1 MKRFLSMALALALV
15 LTSLMVPAYADEATG
30 EEPAVTTVAVDIT
43 SITDGET
50 FAAGGNVK
58 LAADASGIEGV
69 SHIDFY
75 ANGAKLPGTIVGNTG
90 EFVWYGLAE
99 GVYDI
104 TTKVTYNGEPA
115 ATAWGN
121 ETVRILVV
129 PANTSKITRIWPDG
143 GALTGDNNAVMS
155 TDYAMFGTESL
166 KVIPGAS
173 QTTLRFDRTSKI
185 ARTFTHIVVDV
196 YSPETIEGLTV
207 ASNTPAAGLNR
218 TGARMVDNAS
228 TRAYNASNDGNFVI
242 EKGFNRFRTQN
253 CDYSGSGSIDF
264 LDWITFGFGL
274 APEGNDKPIYIT
286 GIYGV
291 QGNAVTPVATAE
303 IGDAAVN
310 VCNALETYR
319 INFDSAIYPDS
330 TKAPA
335 KVTYDVE
342 GTATEVEG
350 VTYTYG
356 TNYVDLHLPTLAN
369 ETTYTVSIPENTIL
383 SYYSGGTAA
392 YVAATNFTFTTKE
405 DICGS
410 ATPVLKMS
418 YPKAGATALA
428 DTGFAAKL
436 VAPNSTITAVKFY
449 NGETEIAGTVTA
461 GTDGEYWLTPDAAVL
476 TAGVATEITAKAVDA
491 EGNVLATASATY
503 TGATTPSYYVEGI
516 GDGDVIVKTHEAS
529 RKIKVIDSAWKG
541 WVKNYVTN
549 VSKIEIYNN
558 DALLDTLVGEYEY
571 ELTFGETVDNKLE
584 VKVYDVFGG
593 VHSFVSNYKVLS
605 GLKIPSE
612 SYELT
617 FDNLEGTP
625 TSADL
630 AALFTGGEYGSTV
643 SFSLVTLNGSN
654 ALKIENANGGAREI
668 PIKTAKYNTG
678 HKVHYYE
685 FDITPVSHS
694 YSNSFGVRPKG
705 VSAGT
710 TDGLFG
716 TADYDSPKDTTGRS
730 RAFYQGYTQK
740 VRIAFDYNYAEGNA
754 PTAIIWRNGDELKR
768 VDLANTLAANF
779 YNPTFVLGMNTNNC
793 ALQLDNIK
801 YSVYDVAPEYAVKG
815 IYEGATMVKEEEATR
830 TITVVDKANA
840 NVVSTAATKISKVEF
855 YKDDVLAATDEDG
868 APYTY
873 ALANDSY
880 GAHKLE
886 VKVYDTFNQEH
897 SFVYNYNVVEG
908 IKNTELSIDE
918 DFEDFESTAASA
930 DLAAAIVGGNGTNIT
945 DRLTLSLATLN
956 GSQALMVDGD
966 DQNKAAYLQLGGDV
980 SGKERKVYYY
990 EFDVNM
996 TTAYSRDF
1004 SVRGKAYNENPSV
1017 TLLTNKNTPGTNK
1030 VKIIVD
1036 YNDVAPT
1043 ATIYVGGAEKTRV
1056 SLTDAVTVGE
1066 DGKVISPVLSMYFQT
1081 HSGGAPVYIDNFKYS
1096 VYDYPARFGKGD
1108 YDANAAFETVYT
1120 KDDEG
1125 NYTDTVYYHIATAT
1139 TRFTNTTDK
1148 AVTVR
1153 NFFVVYDEEGR
1164 VLHVYQKDHSG
1175 WKEGND
1181 DKTLTV
1187 TYQPGAI
1194 DQETSYRC
1202 HVAIPEASSGK
1213 FFTYVIGEDGAID
1226 FAPIADFE

>member
-1 MKRFLSMALALALV
+1 MKRFLSMVLTLALV
-15 LTSLMVPAYADEATG
+15 LTTLVIPAAAT
-30 EEPAVTTVAVDIT
+30 ETAVAVDIT
-43 SITDGET
+43 SITNGET

-58 LAADASGIEGV
+58 LAADASGLENV
-69 SHIDFY
+69 KNIDFY
-75 ANGAKLPGTIVGNTG
+75 ANGAKLPGTIVGNKG
-90 EFVWYGLAE
+90 EFTWYDLSE

-104 TTKVTYNGEPA
+104 TTKVTYNYDN

-121 ETVRILVV
+121 ETVRVVAV
-129 PANTSKITRIWPDG
+129 PADTSKITRLWPDG

-173 QTTLRFDRTSKI
+173 QTTLRFDRTPDI
-185 ARTFTHIVVDV
+185 ARTFKYIVVDV

-207 ASNTPAAGLNR
+207 GSNSPASGLSR
-218 TGARMVDNAS
+218 TGARMVDNTS

-253 CDYSGSGSIDF
+253 CDYDGSGSIDF

-274 APEGNDKPIYIT
+274 APEDNTKPIYIT

-291 QGNAVTPVATAE
+291 NASSEVIPVATAE
-303 IGDAAVN
+303 IGDAATN

-342 GTATEVEG
+342 GAATEVEG

-356 TNYVDLHLPTLAN
+356 TDYVDLHLPALAN
-369 ETTYTVSIPENTIL
+369 NTTYTVSIPENTIL

-392 YVAATNFTFTTKE
+392 YVAATSFTFTTKD

-410 ATPVLKMS
+410 ATPVVKMS
-418 YPKAGATALA
+418 YPAAGATVLT

-461 GTDGEYWLTPDAAVL
+461 GTDGEYWFQPETAAL
-476 TAGVATEITAKAVDA
+476 TAGTATEITVKVIGEEDA
-491 EGNVLATASATY
+491 VLATASATY

-529 RKIKVIDSAWKG
+529 RKIKVIDSAWKN
-541 WVKNYVTN
+541 WLKNYVTN
-549 VSKIEIYNN
+549 VSKIEIWNN
-558 DALLDTLVGEYEY
+558 DVLLDTLVGEYEY
-571 ELTFGETVDNKLE
+571 ELVFGETVDNKLE

-617 FDNLEGTP
+617 FDNIEGTP

-630 AALFTGGEYGSTV
+630 AALFTGGEYGSAL

-654 ALKIENANGGAREI
+654 ALKIENASGGAKEI

-694 YSNSFGVRPKG
+694 YGNTFGVRPNG

-710 TDGLFG
+710 TDGLFA
-716 TADYDSPKDTTGRS
+716 TADYDSPSGTTGRS
-730 RAFYQGYTQK
+730 RAFYQGQTQK
-740 VRIAFDYNYAEGNA
+740 VRIAIDYNYAEGNA

-768 VDLANTLAANF
+768 VDLVNTQEANF
-779 YNPTFVLGMNTNNC
+779 YNPTLVINMNKNNC

-840 NVVSTAATKISKVEF
+840 DVVSTAATKISKVEF
-855 YKDDVLAATDEDG
+855 YVDDVMVQDSESNT
-868 APYTY
+868 YT
-873 ALANDSY
+873 LTNNSY

-897 SFVYNYNVVEG
+897 SFVYNYDVVEG
-908 IKNTELSIDE
+908 IENTTYSIEE
-918 DFEDFESTAASA
+918 DFAEGTDAELAS
-930 DLAAAIVGGNGTNIT
+930 VFNTVHSNH
-945 DRLTLSLATLN
+945 TLSANN
-956 GSQALMVDGD
+956 GGVKVTANASSK
-966 DQNKAAYLQLGGDV
+966 NSPFKAAPTATG
-980 SGKERKVYYY
+980 RKVHYY
-990 EFDVNM
+990 EFD
-996 TTAYSRDF
+996 
-1004 SVRGKAYNENPSV
+1004 
-1017 TLLTNKNTPGTNK
+1017 LLTAGYSPSFNVNGTALFNTYTDVTTNEK
-1030 VKIIVD
+1030 ATSYFSDRLPVRIKAVFD
-1036 YNDVAPT
+1036 CDQTTSV
-1043 ATIYVGGAEKTRV
+1043 ATISFKGKDDAGFSEWKRV
-1056 SLTDAVTVGE
+1056 EFATPEELEFNVNLGNGYTVT
-1066 DGKVISPVLSMYFQT
+1066 
-1081 HSGGAPVYIDNFKYS
+1081 IDNFKYS
-1096 VYDYPARFGKGD
+1096 VYDYPERYGFGE
-1108 YDANAAFETVYT
+1108 FEDTIVIAEPTGTNTDGTPKYT
-1120 KDDEG
+1120 G
-1125 NYTDTVYYHIATAT
+1125 RQQFT
-1139 TRFTNTTDK
+1139 TYFTNTTD
-1148 AVTVR
+1148 ADVTVKY
-1153 NFFVVYDEEGR
+1153 FVATYEADDRMHYVYAADNR
-1164 VLHVYQKDHSG
+1164 LDSG
-1175 WKEGND
+1175 DGLTTSW
-1181 DKTLTV
+1181 TV
-1187 TYQPGAI
+1187 TYPAGTVDAAN
-1194 DQETSYRC
+1194 TF
-1202 HVAIPEASSGK
+1202 K
-1213 FFTYVIGEDGAID
+1213 LNIGEAGENWTVRLYGFVVNADGNLDIT
-1226 FAPIADFE
+1226 PIGLYD